1 MYHKRNRLPHQPP
14 HSTQGQTQGGQA
26 TRRKD
31 SSPPALLHPL
41 SFLEI
46 SERTE
51 HPQHTPSFWGRC
63 SCLRGP
69 HPKLRPPEQ
78 ASTSLFTV
86 QGSRGWEEAVRNTCF
101 HIQALSFGPWS
112 HVSELPFPFF
122 CQLVTI
128 KVFSDSPPE
137 DGEMGG
143 GPTHPAYPGVFLWLS
158 VDKIQFSACRYSHL
172 LCVSAINHAHLLVPD
187 IFGEPKGKVKPSLL
201 SASSYQHPA
210 HRAPPRPISPS
221 CCPLRET
228 TPALTSNVLLTQ
240 PTLPWLLEGD
250 LPPTHHEPLGQPLLH
265 PLAVV
270 PPPQPSPPTH
280 SQACLLYS
288 PSCRQQVAQLQNTP
302 APHCILVIL
311 LLPRVTSTWFLGFVH
326 AGPSARDTCCIEP
339 REIILTL

>member
-1 MYHKRNRLPHQPP
+1 MIKPDSLYHKRNRLPHQPP

-86 QGSRGWEEAVRNTCF
+86 QGSRGWEEAIRNICF

-112 HVSELPFPFF
+112 HLSELPFPFF

-128 KVFSDSPPE
+128 KVFSDSGPE

-143 GPTHPAYPGVFLWLS
+143 GPTSSTYPGV
-158 VDKIQFSACRYSHL
+158 
-172 LCVSAINHAHLLVPD
+172 
-187 IFGEPKGKVKPSLL
+187 
-201 SASSYQHPA
+201 
-210 HRAPPRPISPS
+210 
-221 CCPLRET
+221 
-228 TPALTSNVLLTQ
+228 
-240 PTLPWLLEGD
+240 
-250 LPPTHHEPLGQPLLH
+250 
-265 PLAVV
+265 
-270 PPPQPSPPTH
+270 
-280 SQACLLYS
+280 CL
-288 PSCRQQVAQLQNTP
+288 
-302 APHCILVIL
+302 
-311 LLPRVTSTWFLGFVH
+311 
-326 AGPSARDTCCIEP
+326 
-339 REIILTL
+339 